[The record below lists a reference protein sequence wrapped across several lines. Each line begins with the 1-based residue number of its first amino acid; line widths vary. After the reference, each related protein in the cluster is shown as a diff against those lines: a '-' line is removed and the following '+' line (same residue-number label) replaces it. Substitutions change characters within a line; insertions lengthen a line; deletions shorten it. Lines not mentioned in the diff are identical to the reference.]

1 MIADELWMKRALQLA
16 ALGLGKAQP
25 NPLVGAV
32 IVHNERI
39 IGEGFHQQYGAPH
52 AEVNAINEVVN
63 QELLKESMLYVNL
76 EPCSHYGKTPPCA
89 SLIIEKKIPKVVVG
103 MSDPNP
109 QVNGKGIKML
119 REAGVEVVENVLHD
133 ECLKLNKR
141 FITWHKEKRPY
152 IILKWAKTK
161 NGYMDVA
168 QNTPTKYW
176 ITNDALRVWVH
187 KLRNEE
193 QAILI
198 GYNTFVNDNPQLTN
212 RLYGNNQPRRFVWCE
227 NRKPVPPDSSFT
239 FLYGNIEDI
248 LDQLYTL
255 KIQSVVVEGGK
266 KTLNRFLEANLWDE
280 AYVLTGNV
288 EWERGVEAPKLQL
301 VPESRTEIDG
311 DVIERF
317 TGSTYSNFATTAPEL
332 HLYTPCRNRFWNK
345 EDNTSCPAEF

>member
-1 MIADELWMKRALQLA
+1 MIADELWMKRTLQLA
-16 ALGLGKAQP
+16 ALGLGKVQP

-52 AEVNAINEVVN
+52 AEANAINAVVN
-63 QELLKESMLYVNL
+63 QELLKKSTLYVNL

-103 MSDPNP
+103 MLDPNP
-109 QVNGKGIKML
+109 QVNGKGIEML
-119 REAGVEVVENVLHD
+119 RVAGVEVVENVLHS
-133 ECLKLNKR
+133 ECLKLNRR

-152 IILKWAKTK
+152 IILKWAQTK
-161 NGYMDVA
+161 NGFMDISRTGVACTDVA
-168 QNTPTKYW
+168 RRVSTNYW

-212 RLYGNNQPRRFVWCE
+212 RFYGNNQPQRFVWCV
-227 NRKPVPPDSSFT
+227 NQKPVTPDSSFS
-239 FLYGNIEDI
+239 FLYGNIEEI
-248 LDQLYTL
+248 LSQLYAL

-266 KTLNRFLEANLWDE
+266 KTLNRLLEANLWDE

-288 EWERGVEAPKLQL
+288 EWECGVEAPKLPF
-301 VPESRTEIDG
+301 VPESRVEIEG
-311 DVIERF
+311 DVVERF
-317 TGSTYSNFATTAPEL
+317 VN
-332 HLYTPCRNRFWNK
+332 NK
-345 EDNTSCPAEF
+345 FDF

>member
-1 MIADELWMKRALQLA
+1 MISDELWMKRALQLA

-52 AEVNAINEVVN
+52 AEVNAINTVVN
-63 QELLKESMLYVNL
+63 QELLNESTLYVNL

-109 QVNGKGIKML
+109 QVNGKGFEML
-119 REAGVEVVENVLHD
+119 REAGIEVVENVLHS
-133 ECLKLNKR
+133 ECLRVNKR
-141 FITWHKEKRPY
+141 FIIWHNEKRPY
-152 IILKWAKTK
+152 IILKWAQTK
-161 NGYMDVA
+161 NGFMDIPRTGVACTDVA
-168 QNTPTKYW
+168 RRVCMDYW
-176 ITNDALRVWVH
+176 ITNNALRVWVH

-193 QAILI
+193 QVILI
-198 GYNTFVNDNPQLTN
+198 GYNTFINDNPQLTN
-212 RLYGNNQPRRFVWCE
+212 RFYGINQPQRFVWCE
-227 NRKPVPPDSSFT
+227 NQKPAPPDSSFS

-248 LDQLYTL
+248 LSQLYTL

-280 AYVLTGNV
+280 AYILTGNV
-288 EWERGVEAPKLQL
+288 EWESGVEAPKLPF
-301 VPESRTEIDG
+301 VPESRMEIEG
-311 DVIERF
+311 DVIERIV
-317 TGSTYSNFATTAPEL
+317 N
-332 HLYTPCRNRFWNK
+332 NK
-345 EDNTSCPAEF
+345 FDF